1 MEPAAP
7 YTLVTGASSGLGRC
21 AAVRLSGE
29 RNLILHGRNSERLGE
44 TLGMCNHPERHIVW
58 PFDLKNPDELAAS
71 LAPLLAGSGRSVE
84 AFVHCAGMVTVLPMR
99 SVDYRTAREIMN
111 VNFFSAAEI
120 VHLLL
125 KKKVNNQRLT
135 NILFISSIWS
145 RFGARG
151 HSAYCASKAALDGLM
166 RALAVELAPAIRV
179 NSILPGAIR
188 TSMAAQG
195 FDDPSI
201 VEKLER
207 DYPMGTGQPEDIA
220 GAIEFVLSGKA
231 RWLTGQEI
239 VVDGGRTI
247 NMSLK

>member
-1 MEPAAP
+1 MNSAS

-21 AAVRLSGE
+21 AAVRLAGE
-29 RNLILHGRNSERLGE
+29 RNLILHGRDRERLEE
-44 TLGMCNHPERHIVW
+44 TLGLCLNPERHIIW
-58 PFDLKNPDELAAS
+58 PFDLKNPAELADS
-71 LAPLLAGSGRSVE
+71 LTPLLAASGRSVE

-99 SVDYRTAREIMN
+99 SVNYRTALEIMN
-111 VNFFSAAEI
+111 VNFFSATEI

-125 KKKVNNQRLT
+125 KKRVNRQALT

-166 RALAVELAPAIRV
+166 RALAVELAPAVRV

-220 GAIEFVLSGKA
+220 DAIEFLLSGKA
-231 RWLTGQEI
+231 RWLTGQQI
-239 VVDGGRTI
+239 VVDGGRTV